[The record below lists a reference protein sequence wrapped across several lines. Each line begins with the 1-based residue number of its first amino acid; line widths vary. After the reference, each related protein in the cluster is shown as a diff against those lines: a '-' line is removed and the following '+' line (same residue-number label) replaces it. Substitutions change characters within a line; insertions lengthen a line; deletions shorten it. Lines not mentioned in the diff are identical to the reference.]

1 MTANS
6 EFAVTM
12 FLEGYNCAQAVL
24 ACCGRDFGL
33 PRETAIRVAQA
44 FGGGMGRTGNV
55 CGAVTGA
62 MMVIGLKRSAKDGA
76 DSAAKE
82 QAHRLTQEF
91 LRRFRDANGSI
102 LCRELLGYDL
112 ATEEGRRQVH
122 EKGLTKT
129 VCAKLVENAAEIVE
143 TLLASPTSP

>member
-6 EFAVTM
+6 DSAVAM

-24 ACCGRDFGL
+24 ASCGRDLGL

-62 MMVIGLKRSAKDGA
+62 MMVIGLKHSVKNAKD
-76 DSAAKE
+76 AAVKE
-82 QAHRLTQEF
+82 LVHTMTQEF
-91 LRRFRDANGSI
+91 LRRFAYYNGSI
-102 LCRELLGYDL
+102 TCRDLLGHDL
-112 ATEEGRRQVH
+112 STEEGRRQVH
-122 EKGLTKT
+122 EKGLT
-129 VCAKLVENAAEIVE
+129 
-143 TLLASPTSP
+143 